1 MPLRGAC
8 CVLGSFVVRPLMTP
22 TPLPELDLSDD
33 DRKVLSLLEAE
44 PPSRAR
50 HCFRSAIDHLRRA
63 LLIQQIDPAMAVFRG
78 ITAEEE
84 AASGLMHA
92 LVLRDYPNSNLLKP
106 RDHVQKHAVT
116 PFLRSLLRHLAEI
129 KLNGVC
135 GVRLAVTEIEGAN
148 RLVVGF
154 VLEGEGEPQ
163 TAMPVPPLNLSLRD
177 GNTDRFPDLSRNV
190 REILEPTG
198 YTNVLSFLQEESNL
212 RNRILYAAPDG
223 YPLIEDLQPQYILER
238 QRRVLTIL
246 KATLLVLPYDEVQPF
261 ASDALASF
269 LRLVDRVARPTPA
282 A

>member
-1 MPLRGAC
+1 
-8 CVLGSFVVRPLMTP
+8 MTP

-44 PPSRAR
+44 PPSSAR

-198 YTNVLSFLQEESNL
+198 YTNVLSFLQAESNL

-282 A
+282 V